1 MGAGEGKVS
10 HDFKDHFS
18 GVATQYAQFRPVY
31 PTALFA
37 HLGQLCGARTLAW
50 DCACGNGQASVD
62 LADVFERVI
71 ATDGSAPQ
79 IASARPHPRV
89 EYRVAPAEA
98 SGLAEQSVD
107 LVTVAQAL
115 HWLDLQRFYP
125 EAQRV
130 LRPGGVLAVWVYGRL
145 ELEGA
150 DVNAL
155 VQRFYRDIG
164 PYWPPGREHVDDG
177 YRNLAFPLPQLPTP
191 DFAIEARWTLERFAG
206 YVRSW
211 SATARY
217 REQHGHDPVT
227 GLVQEL
233 APLWAEGEPRGIR
246 WPLALRCGRVP

>member
-1 MGAGEGKVS
+1 MS
-10 HDFKDHFS
+10 HSFKDHFS
-18 GVATQYAQFRPVY
+18 GVATQYAQFRPAY
-31 PTALFA
+31 PPALFA
-37 HLGQLCGARTLAW
+37 HLAQLCSARTLAW

-71 ATDGSAPQ
+71 ATDGSAAQ

-98 SGLAEQSVD
+98 SGLAGQSVD

-115 HWLDLQRFYP
+115 HWLDLERFYP
-125 EAQRV
+125 EVRRV

-145 ELEGA
+145 EIEGA

-164 PYWPPGREHVDDG
+164 PYWPPGRQHVDDE
-177 YRNLAFPLPQLPTP
+177 YRNLAFPFLPLPTLA
-191 DFAIEARWTLERFAG
+191 FSIEAHWTLERFAG

-217 REQHGHDPVT
+217 LEQQRHDPVT
-227 GLVQEL
+227 ELVQQL
-233 APLWAEGEPRGIR
+233 GPVWGADVPRGIR